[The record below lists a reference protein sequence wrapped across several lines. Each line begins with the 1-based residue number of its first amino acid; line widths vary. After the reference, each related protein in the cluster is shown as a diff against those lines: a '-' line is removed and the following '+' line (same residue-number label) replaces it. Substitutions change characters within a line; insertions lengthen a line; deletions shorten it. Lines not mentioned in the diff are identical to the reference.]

1 MLTLFS
7 TTLQERM
14 PAAPF
19 WVVALVATGVL
30 LGVWR
35 AAYFQAAA
43 VSQTVNDFTEAILE
57 DDD

>member
-1 MLTLFS
+1 
-7 TTLQERM
+7 M